1 MAQTD
6 SQLEVLEMGKEMKSA
21 FLSFPSSIA
30 LASQDQ
36 WWARG
41 GGVDK
46 DWSKGAKVFALDC
59 KAPLT
64 DSILWVGV
72 QRFEHTL
79 GCSYGF
85 WKGLMG
91 ISIGSESGASKWG
104 CYGSPLPW
112 LGGTKALPAHL
123 QLHCPSNSA
132 QWIKSW
138 LVFFFFLSWEL
149 CFIFNIYFI
158 L

>member
-46 DWSKGAKVFALDC
+46 GWSKGAEVFALDC

-72 QRFEHTL
+72 QRL
-79 GCSYGF
+79 NIP
-85 WKGLMG
+85 WDAAMA
-91 ISIGSESGASKWG
+91 SE
-104 CYGSPLPW
+104 
-112 LGGTKALPAHL
+112 KAL
-123 QLHCPSNSA
+123 
-132 QWIKSW
+132 
-138 LVFFFFLSWEL
+138 WESP
-149 CFIFNIYFI
+149 
-158 L
+158 